1 MLSILS
7 LAVAILPLALAAPGA
22 ELEKR
27 TAGNIY
33 MCTGSSWSSTCSNVL
48 FTLGACTQIPEP
60 WYQSLGSAGADHG
73 AHCVLF
79 DSAHSTC
86 TGTGIAFLDS
96 PGADDLYTENNAGV
110 AGDFG
115 HQAAYILCTTCTA
128 C

>member
-7 LAVAILPLALAAPGA
+7 LAVAILPLTLAAPGA

-27 TAGNIY
+27 TAGN
-33 MCTGSSWSSTCSNVL
+33 L
-48 FTLGACTQIPEP
+48 
-60 WYQSLGSAGADHG
+60 SLDLYVHWKLLVKYLKS
-73 AHCVLF
+73 
-79 DSAHSTC
+79 SAHSTC